1 MLKKLLLPL
10 VLISSTTMATDD
22 SGHFEPKNSNQT
34 GDYVI
39 KRNSGWD
46 ALSIRNYGTSAGDN
60 FSSIDVLSYPL
71 DSDDTILNSIT
82 DSAIIAKR
90 QDTSG
95 NTELVGLFSNGYPN
109 SSQIHGIEIQA
120 FGDDAKI
127 RDFVFLTKDNTPNGD
142 SSYKHY
148 ITHKVSNPNNRHI
161 VNHIPSENRIVLQMN
176 NHGFQENDAI
186 CVVGNSYYK
195 TNASSTT
202 TNNHKYIGIARKI
215 IDANKFEITLS
226 GSTVPKIIGQSGD
239 TIYLDTTWGKL
250 STQKPTVPNLVL
262 QVGININNHLMYL
275 SNR

>member
-1 MLKKLLLPL
+1 MTKKLLPFF
-10 VLISSTTMATDD
+10 IITSIYATATDD
-22 SGHFEPKNSNQT
+22 SVHFEPKNSNQT

-39 KRNSGWD
+39 KRNTGWD
-46 ALSIRNYGTSAGDN
+46 ALSIRKYGTSAGDN
-60 FSSIDVLSYPL
+60 FTSIDVLSYPES
-71 DSDDTILNSIT
+71 SDDTILNSIT

-109 SSQIHGIEIQA
+109 NSQIHGIEIQA

-127 RDFVFLTKDNTPNGD
+127 RDFVFLTKDNTPTGD

-148 ITHKVSNPNNRHI
+148 ITHKVSNPNNQHI
-161 VNHIPSENRIVLQMN
+161 VNHIPAENRIVLQMN

-202 TNNHKYIGIARKI
+202 SNNHKYIGIARKI
-215 IDANKFEITLS
+215 IDNDKFEITLS
-226 GSTVPKIIGQSGD
+226 GSTVPKITGQSGD
-239 TIYLDTTWGKL
+239 TVYLDTTWGAL
-250 STQKPTVPNLVL
+250 TTQKPTTPNLIL

-275 SNR
+275 SNK